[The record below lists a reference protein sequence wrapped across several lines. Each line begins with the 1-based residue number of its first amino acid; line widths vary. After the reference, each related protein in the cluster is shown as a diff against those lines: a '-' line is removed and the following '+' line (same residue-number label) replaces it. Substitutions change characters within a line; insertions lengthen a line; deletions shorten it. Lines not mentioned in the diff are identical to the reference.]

1 MVTAL
6 PRPRSW
12 SDPGFWLRQ
21 RPGMILLAGDA
32 ARNHF
37 PGESYL
43 ALGIVVSTSS
53 SYLVP
58 ISSRFVLYRLVVD
71 LYISPLV
78 V

>member
-1 MVTAL
+1 
-6 PRPRSW
+6 
-12 SDPGFWLRQ
+12 
-21 RPGMILLAGDA
+21 MILLAGDA

-37 PGESYL
+37 PGEIYL